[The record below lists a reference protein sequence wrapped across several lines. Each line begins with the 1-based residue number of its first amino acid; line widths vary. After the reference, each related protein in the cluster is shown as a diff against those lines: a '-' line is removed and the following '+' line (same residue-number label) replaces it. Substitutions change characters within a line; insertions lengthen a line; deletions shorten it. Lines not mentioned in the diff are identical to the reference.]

1 MPRTVSSSLPVVP
14 CAPESF
20 EGERF
25 IEERLASIA
34 SEPPRSSTRRV
45 GSEASEL
52 RRSLVGMRAE
62 LHARAMRMAR
72 SQTFADDLVQDTFE
86 RAMKFESHYIPG
98 TNVRAWVFQILFS
111 VFITRCRRSRREKNA
126 LAWLS
131 TDPNAWTVPQK
142 VAPMQGLSPALEE
155 ALRELPDSFRRAV
168 ELVDLGEMSYRDAA
182 DRMGV
187 PVGTVMSR
195 LHRGRKLL
203 ASSLDEREL
212 GLAGDEAVL
221 QAA

>member
-1 MPRTVSSSLPVVP
+1 MPALAPVSSNRSHLVTDSRRAVG
-14 CAPESF
+14 ATH
-20 EGERF
+20 
-25 IEERLASIA
+25 
-34 SEPPRSSTRRV
+34 PPSARRDH
-45 GSEASEL
+45 GSEL
-52 RRSLVGMRAE
+52 RRALVAMRGD
-62 LHARAMRMAR
+62 LQSRALRMAR
-72 SQTFADDLVQDTFE
+72 STALAEDLVQDTIE

-142 VAPMQGLSPALEE
+142 TAPMQGLSPALEV
-155 ALRELPDSFRRAV
+155 ALRELPEGFRRAV

-182 DRMGV
+182 DQMGV

-203 ASSLDEREL
+203 AAALRESDAA
-212 GLAGDEAVL
+212 GEILA
-221 QAA
+221 AA